1 MRFSMS
7 FSMRFRARSAVKC
20 VALLAATLFLAIGC
34 MHSEQERSIP
44 PLSAA
49 GERVDPGLGPE
60 AQPLSSGP
68 GYKGSPSWSPHGGR
82 VAFTVDGYVV
92 DRPVGTGETKRWTT
106 RDFVAQDA
114 EWTSE
119 DRLAILGSASGAVPA
134 DGASVYSAR
143 SGEESLAVREVVKE
157 VLAMSRGPEGN
168 GLIVAFRAGPGK
180 SGLALLRDNGA
191 VDKVYTSTVGGSVT
205 GLSLSPDGRSVAL
218 AARTAVGNFEL
229 HTFDLVAGVHRRIAL
244 LDRGLEIFGAP
255 QWTKKGICY
264 VVGKEATSID
274 EGTAPLYDLYSI
286 SPGSGGP
293 PEPTPGVGEDF
304 VASSIRVSPDGG
316 RLAVIGRLNPNSPM
330 NLYVLDLAAQDLEA
344 VTTNED
350 MEIKTGPDDL
360 AWSPG
365 GDSVAIVARGALSDE
380 PRVRAAPKRALLED
394 FYNLY
399 KIPVGNRGAAR

>member
-1 MRFSMS
+1 LK
-7 FSMRFRARSAVKC
+7 RA
-20 VALLAATLFLAIGC
+20 ALLAATVFLAIGC
-34 MHSEQERSIP
+34 MHADQETSIP

-82 VAFTVDGYVV
+82 VAFTVDGYVM
-92 DRPVGTGETKRWTT
+92 DKPVGTGEARRWTT
-106 RDFVAQDA
+106 RDFVAEDA

-119 DRLAILGSASGAVPA
+119 DSLAILGAVSAGKPSN
-134 DGASVYSAR
+134 SVYRAR
-143 SGEESLAVREVVKE
+143 SGEESLGVREVAKE
-157 VLAMSRGPEGN
+157 VLAMSRGPGGE
-168 GLIVAFRAGPGK
+168 GLIVAFQIG
-180 SGLALLRDNGA
+180 SGESELALLRDYGA
-191 VDKVYTSTVGGSVT
+191 VDRIYTSTVVGRVT
-205 GLSLSPDGRSVAL
+205 GLSLSPDGRSAAL
-218 AARTAVGNFEL
+218 AVRTAGNTFEL
-229 HTFDLVAGVHRRIAL
+229 HTFDLRAGVHRRIAM
-244 LDRGLEIFGAP
+244 LDEGLEIFGAP

-264 VVGKEATSID
+264 VVGKESASVGG
-274 EGTAPLYDLYSI
+274 GTAPLYDLYSI
-286 SPGSGGP
+286 TPGSGG

-316 RLAVIGRLNPNSPM
+316 RLAVIGRLNPNAPV

-350 MEIKTGPDDL
+350 MQIKTGPDDL

-399 KIPVGNRGAAR
+399 EIPVGDRGAAR

>member
-1 MRFSMS
+1 MR
-7 FSMRFRARSAVKC
+7 FSMRFRARSAVNC
-20 VALLAATLFLAIGC
+20 TALLAATVFLAIGC
-34 MHSEQERSIP
+34 MHPEQERSIP

-49 GERVDPGLGPE
+49 GERVNPGLGPE
-60 AQPLSSGP
+60 SQPLSSGP

-92 DRPVGTGETKRWTT
+92 DRPVGTGEARRWTT
-106 RDFVAQDA
+106 RDFVAEDA
-114 EWTSE
+114 EWTSD
-119 DRLAILGSASGAVPA
+119 DRLAILGAASGAALA

-143 SGEESLAVREVVKE
+143 SGDESLAVREVVNE
-157 VLAMSRGPEGN
+157 VLAMSRGPGGD
-168 GLIVAFRAGPGK
+168 GLIVAFRTGPGK

-191 VDKVYTSTVGGSVT
+191 VDQVYTSTVGGSIT

-218 AARTAVGNFEL
+218 AARTTAD
-229 HTFDLVAGVHRRIAL
+229 TFDLMAGVHRRIAL

-264 VVGKEATSID
+264 VVGNEATSID
-274 EGTAPLYDLYSI
+274 GGTAPLYDLYSI
-286 SPGSGGP
+286 TPGSGDP

-316 RLAVIGRLNPNSPM
+316 RLAVIGRLNPNSPV

-399 KIPVGNRGAAR
+399 EIPVGDRGAAR

>member
-1 MRFSMS
+1 MR
-7 FSMRFRARSAVKC
+7 FSMRFRARSAVNC
-20 VALLAATLFLAIGC
+20 TALLAATVFLAIGC
-34 MHSEQERSIP
+34 MHPEQERSIP

-49 GERVDPGLGPE
+49 GERVNPGLGPE
-60 AQPLSSGP
+60 SQPLSSGP

-92 DRPVGTGETKRWTT
+92 DRPVGTGEARRWTT
-106 RDFVAQDA
+106 RDFVAEDA
-114 EWTSE
+114 EWTSD
-119 DRLAILGSASGAVPA
+119 DRLAILGAASGAAPA

-143 SGEESLAVREVVKE
+143 SGDESLAVREVVNE
-157 VLAMSRGPEGN
+157 VLAMSRGPGGD
-168 GLIVAFRAGPGK
+168 GLIVAFRTGPGK

-191 VDKVYTSTVGGSVT
+191 VDQVYTSTVGGSIT

-218 AARTAVGNFEL
+218 AARTTADTFEL
-229 HTFDLVAGVHRRIAL
+229 HTFDLMAGVRRRIAL

-264 VVGKEATSID
+264 VVGNEATSID
-274 EGTAPLYDLYSI
+274 GGTAPLYDLYSI
-286 SPGSGGP
+286 SPGAGGP

-304 VASSIRVSPDGG
+304 VASSIRVSPYGG
-316 RLAVIGRLNPNSPM
+316 RLAVIGRLNPNSPV

-399 KIPVGNRGAAR
+399 EIPVGDRGAAR

>member
-1 MRFSMS
+1 M
-7 FSMRFRARSAVKC
+7 KC
-20 VALLAATLFLAIGC
+20 AALLAATVFLAIGC
-34 MHSEQERSIP
+34 MHLKQERSIP

-68 GYKGSPSWSPHGGR
+68 GYKGSPSWSPHGSR

-92 DRPVGTGETKRWTT
+92 DRPVGTGEARRWTT
-106 RDFVAQDA
+106 RDFVAEDA
-114 EWTSE
+114 EWISE
-119 DRLAILGSASGAVPA
+119 DRLAILGTASGAVPA
-134 DGASVYSAR
+134 DGASVYRAR
-143 SGEESLAVREVVKE
+143 SDEESLAVREIVKE
-157 VLAMSRGPEGN
+157 VLAMSRRPGD
-168 GLIVAFRAGPGK
+168 GLIVAFRTGPGK
-180 SGLALLRDNGA
+180 SGLALLRESGA
-191 VDKVYTSTVGGSVT
+191 VDQVYTSTVEGRIT
-205 GLSLSPDGRSVAL
+205 GLSFSPDGRSVAL
-218 AARTAVGNFEL
+218 AARTAGDTFEL
-229 HTFDLVAGVHRRIAL
+229 HTFDLVEGVHRRIAL

-274 EGTAPLYDLYSI
+274 GGTAPLYDLYSI
-286 SPGSGGP
+286 TPGSGGP
-293 PEPTPGVGEDF
+293 PKPTPGVGEDF

-316 RLAVIGRLNPNSPM
+316 RLAVIGRLNPNSPV

-365 GDSVAIVARGALSDE
+365 GNSVAIVARGALSDE

-399 KIPVGNRGAAR
+399 EIPVGDRGAAR

>member
-1 MRFSMS
+1 MR

-20 VALLAATLFLAIGC
+20 AALLAATVFLAIGC
-34 MHSEQERSIP
+34 MYLKQERSIP

-92 DRPVGTGETKRWTT
+92 DRPVGTGEARRWTT
-106 RDFVAQDA
+106 RDFVAEDA
-114 EWTSE
+114 EWISE
-119 DRLAILGSASGAVPA
+119 DRLAILGTASGAVPA
-134 DGASVYSAR
+134 DGASVYRAR
-143 SGEESLAVREVVKE
+143 SDEESLAVREIVKE
-157 VLAMSRGPEGN
+157 VLAMSRRPGD
-168 GLIVAFRAGPGK
+168 GLIVAFRTGPGK
-180 SGLALLRDNGA
+180 SGLALLRESGA
-191 VDKVYTSTVGGSVT
+191 VDQVYTSTVGGRIT

-218 AARTAVGNFEL
+218 AARTAGDTFEL
-229 HTFDLVAGVHRRIAL
+229 HTFDLMSGVHRRIAL
-244 LDRGLEIFGAP
+244 LDRGLEIVGAP

-264 VVGKEATSID
+264 VIGKEATSID
-274 EGTAPLYDLYSI
+274 GGTTPLYDLYSI
-286 SPGSGGP
+286 TPGSGGT

-316 RLAVIGRLNPNSPM
+316 RLAVIGRLNPNSPV

-365 GDSVAIVARGALSDE
+365 GGSVAIVARGALSDE

-399 KIPVGNRGAAR
+399 EIPVGDRGAAR